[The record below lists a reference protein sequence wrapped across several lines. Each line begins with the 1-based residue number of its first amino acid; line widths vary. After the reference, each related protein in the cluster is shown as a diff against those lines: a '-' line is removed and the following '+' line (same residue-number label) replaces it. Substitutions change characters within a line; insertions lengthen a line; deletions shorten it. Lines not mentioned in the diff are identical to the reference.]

1 MMDQP
6 DTNENKNTSDTS
18 VEEDG
23 SFIYAIA
30 PKPSTETSEQIGINT
45 TPAFQCLD
53 EV

>member
-1 MMDQP
+1 MDLSEQ
-6 DTNENKNTSDTS
+6 DNDNFEGLQSDDIK
-18 VEEDG
+18 EDD

-30 PKPSTETSEQIGINT
+30 PKPSSEIEQIGINT